1 MALDTFDIIA
11 NKLLLHCPQAGIER
25 ARTWITNVYRDV
37 AEKRQWSWRVRQF
50 ALSLP
55 ALYTTGTVTLT
66 PNSITVTGVGTA
78 FDSSFVGRSISQL
91 NVTQVIASY
100 ISPTQLELELAWSGP
115 AVTAQPVRI
124 AQSLLL
130 PPQDFEQWLSVY
142 DPVNNY
148 PLGLIAHNAEIN
160 EVDPQRASSG
170 LPSQLSFKDYAP
182 AFSGLVVSPL
192 QVVGSGPAPS
202 AGGSYTGPADGIYSI
217 TITTGGAS
225 GTAVF
230 QWKKDFGSFT
240 TGVVTATTPILL
252 SQSVTVAF
260 PVGVYVLGDT
270 FIIRVYSSAGPGL
283 PRYELWPYPTA
294 TTTLTG
300 FYVARVPD
308 LTDTGAILPRY
319 IRGDV
324 LLHGGLAQCAR
335 WPGADNDHKNPYY
348 QQGLSEY
355 HTSQYLSLL
364 GDLML
369 TDNGVAE
376 YEVYF
381 QKRQMTYPGGAWLQ
395 SHEPD
400 LIGYI

>member
-182 AFSGLVVSPL
+182 A
-192 QVVGSGPAPS
+192 
-202 AGGSYTGPADGIYSI
+202 
-217 TITTGGAS
+217 
-225 GTAVF
+225 
-230 QWKKDFGSFT
+230 
-240 TGVVTATTPILL
+240 
-252 SQSVTVAF
+252 
-260 PVGVYVLGDT
+260 
-270 FIIRVYSSAGPGL
+270 
-283 PRYELWPYPTA
+283 
-294 TTTLTG
+294 
-300 FYVARVPD
+300 
-308 LTDTGAILPRY
+308 
-319 IRGDV
+319 
-324 LLHGGLAQCAR
+324 
-335 WPGADNDHKNPYY
+335 
-348 QQGLSEY
+348 
-355 HTSQYLSLL
+355 
-364 GDLML
+364 
-369 TDNGVAE
+369 
-376 YEVYF
+376 
-381 QKRQMTYPGGAWLQ
+381 
-395 SHEPD
+395 
-400 LIGYI
+400 